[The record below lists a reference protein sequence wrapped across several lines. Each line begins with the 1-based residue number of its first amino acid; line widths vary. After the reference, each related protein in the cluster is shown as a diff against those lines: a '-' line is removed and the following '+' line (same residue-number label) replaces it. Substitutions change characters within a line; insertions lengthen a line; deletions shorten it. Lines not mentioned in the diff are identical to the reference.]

1 MKKSLRASVLVI
13 VLALGGLSAANAGE
27 GDLRGTGD
35 NWGRGWDSDGRGGL
49 RGTGDNW
56 GKGFDGKFPP

>member
-27 GDLRGTGD
+27 G
-35 NWGRGWDSDGRGGL
+35 NL

-56 GKGFDGKFPP
+56 GKSFEGKFTP

>member
-35 NWGRGWDSDGRGGL
+35 NWGKS
-49 RGTGDNW
+49 
-56 GKGFDGKFPP
+56 FEGKFTP